1 MPYPR
6 HKPVSE
12 EEMDF
17 DRYSGH
23 YSICQYLRDI
33 YHMTDNSEIKMKCR
47 VGMAMTKAMNQKLQ
61 DYKHF
66 FEWVEALEKEGKTPK
81 EVL

>member
-6 HKPVSE
+6 VEPVPES
-12 EEMDF
+12 EMDF
-17 DRYSGH
+17 DRYHGH
-23 YSICQYLRDI
+23 YTICQYLRDI
-33 YHMTDNSEIKMKCR
+33 YHMTEDPEIKMKCR

-66 FEWVEALEKEGKTPK
+66 FEWVATLKKEEKCQP
-81 EVL
+81 